1 MAKKKIT
8 IDLKTLIIFGVML
21 VAAIFAIVGICTG
34 WIASEITNVITQ
46 EKSLEF
52 STFGEIMESHNAL
65 IEAGGEGFTGFG
77 VMAAFAIMAVIF
89 TCLTLVASG
98 VKFFANNKIVGYVAF
113 AVSALAVVCGIVTI
127 ITTYTFVGELT
138 TKAIPVL
145 AGFGAWFTGVAAVV
159 GGGAGVYK
167 LMAK

>member
-52 STFGEIMESHNAL
+52 STFGEIMKSHNAL
-65 IEAGGEGFTGFG
+65 IEAGGDGFTG
-77 VMAAFAIMAVIF
+77 
-89 TCLTLVASG
+89 L
-98 VKFFANNKIVGYVAF
+98 
-113 AVSALAVVCGIVTI
+113 ALWLRLLLWRL
-127 ITTYTFVGELT
+127 FL
-138 TKAIPVL
+138 L
-145 AGFGAWFTGVAAVV
+145 A
-159 GGGAGVYK
+159 
-167 LMAK
+167 LR